1 MQANWPCLAVLKI
14 TFATFTVA
22 LLAAS
27 SGASEKVLHNFG
39 TGANDGQSC
48 YAGLIFDGSGNL
60 YGTTV
65 MGGSENGGT
74 VFRMSPNG
82 SGGWT
87 MTVLHNFGI
96 SGTDGQQPYAGLI
109 FDGAGN
115 LYGTTSAG
123 GSEGYGT
130 VFELTPNGSGGW
142 REVTLHN
149 FGIAYTDGIYPYAG
163 LVFDASGN
171 LYGTTSKGG
180 TEGHGAVFEIAP
192 NGSGGWTERVLHNFG
207 VGGSDGIYP
216 YAGLIF
222 DAAGNLYGTTSLGG
236 SEGYGTVF
244 EMTPNGSGGWTERVL
259 HNFGIGDNAGRYS
272 YASLTFDGAGNLYG
286 TTVGGGSA
294 DDGTAFEMTPNGS
307 GGWTER
313 VLHNFGISGSD
324 GQQPYAGLIF
334 DGAGNLYGT
343 TEAGGSEGD
352 GTAFVLTPNGSGGWT
367 ERVLHNF
374 GLSGTDGQLLHA
386 ALIFD
391 GAGNLYG
398 TTSLGGTQNDGTVF
412 EVIP

>member
-1 MQANWPCLAVLKI
+1 MPTNRPCRAVLKI
-14 TFATFTVA
+14 TFATFTLA

-27 SGASEKVLHNFG
+27 SGATEKVLHNFG
-39 TGANDGQSC
+39 TGDNNGQSP

-74 VFRMSPNG
+74 VFQMSPNG

-87 MTVLHNFGI
+87 TKVLYSFGI

-130 VFELTPNGSGGW
+130 VFELSPNGSGGW
-142 REVTLHN
+142 TEVTLHN
-149 FGIAYTDGIYPYAG
+149 FGIADTDGIYPYAG
-163 LVFDASGN
+163 LIFDGSGN

-180 TEGHGAVFEIAP
+180 SKAHGAVFELTP

-207 VGGSDGIYP
+207 IGDNDGQRP
-216 YAGLIF
+216 FAGLLF
-222 DAAGNLYGTTSLGG
+222 DGAGNLYGTTSLGG
-236 SEGYGTVF
+236 SEGEGAVF

-259 HNFGIGDNAGRYS
+259 HNFGLSDNDGRYS
-272 YASLTFDGAGNLYG
+272 YASLIFDGAGNLYG
-286 TTVGGGSA
+286 TTVGGGSEGDGA
-294 DDGTAFEMTPNGS
+294 VFEMTPNGSGGWTERVLHNFGLSGSDGTGPYAGLIFDGAGNLYGTTEAGGSKGAGTAFEMTPNGS

-313 VLHNFGISGSD
+313 VLHNFGLSD
-324 GQQPYAGLIF
+324 
-334 DGAGNLYGT
+334 
-343 TEAGGSEGD
+343 
-352 GTAFVLTPNGSGGWT
+352 
-367 ERVLHNF
+367 
-374 GLSGTDGQLLHA
+374 TDGQLLHA
-386 ALIFD
+386 GLIFD

-398 TTSLGGTQNDGTVF
+398 TTSLGGSQNDGTVF

>member
-1 MQANWPCLAVLKI
+1 MQARRPSLGLRT
-14 TFATFTVA
+14 TFAALAVA

-27 SGASEKVLHNFG
+27 SGATEKVLYNFG
-39 TGANDGQSC
+39 ISNNDGLYP
-48 YAGLIFDGSGNL
+48 YAGLTIDRSGNL

-74 VFRMSPNG
+74 VFETSPNG

-87 MTVLHNFGI
+87 TKVLHNFGI
-96 SGTDGQQPYAGLI
+96 SGTDGQQPHARLI

-142 REVTLHN
+142 SEVTLHN
-149 FGIAYTDGIYPYAG
+149 FGIVYTDGIYPYAN
-163 LVFDASGN
+163 LIFDDSGN

-180 TEGHGAVFEIAP
+180 SEGHGAVFEMTP
-192 NGSGGWTERVLHNFG
+192 NGNGGWTESVLHNFG
-207 VGGSDGIYP
+207 IGDHDGQNP
-216 YAGLIF
+216 FAGLIF
-222 DAAGNLYGTTSLGG
+222 DGEGNLYGTTALGG
-236 SEGYGTVF
+236 SEGEGTVF
-244 EMTPNGSGGWTERVL
+244 EMTPNGNGGWTESVL
-259 HNFGIGDNAGRYS
+259 HNFGIGDHDGLYS
-272 YASLTFDGAGNLYG
+272 YAALIFDGAGNLYG

-294 DDGTAFEMTPNGS
+294 DDGTVFEMTPNGS
-307 GGWTER
+307 GGWMER

-324 GQQPYAGLIF
+324 GMGPNAALVF

-343 TEAGGSEGD
+343 TEGGGSEGD
-352 GTAFVLTPNGSGGWT
+352 GTAFEMTSNGGGSWT
-367 ERVLHNF
+367 EFILHNF
-374 GLSGTDGQLLHA
+374 GISDTDGQQLHA
-386 ALIFD
+386 GLIFD
-391 GAGNLYG
+391 DTGNLYG
-398 TTSLGGTQNDGTVF
+398 TTSLGGSQNDGTVF

>member
-1 MQANWPCLAVLKI
+1 MQANRPCLALRI

-27 SGASEKVLHNFG
+27 SGANEKVVHNFG
-39 TGANDGQSC
+39 TGHNNGLSP
-48 YAGLIFDGSGNL
+48 YTGLIFDGSGNL

-74 VFRMSPNG
+74 VFETSPNG

-87 MTVLHNFGI
+87 TRVLYNFGI

-163 LVFDASGN
+163 LIFDGSGN

-180 TEGHGAVFEIAP
+180 SEGHGTVFEMTP
-192 NGSGGWTERVLHNFG
+192 NGSGGWTEMVLHNFG
-207 VGGSDGIYP
+207 ITGTDGMGP
-216 YAGLIF
+216 YADLIF
-222 DAAGNLYGTTSLGG
+222 DAAGNLYGTTALGG
-236 SEGYGTVF
+236 SEGEGTVF

-259 HNFGIGDNAGRYS
+259 HNFGIGDADGLYS
-272 YASLTFDGAGNLYG
+272 YAGLIFDSAGNLYG
-286 TTVGGGSA
+286 TTAGGGSA
-294 DDGTAFEMTPNGS
+294 DDGTVFEMTSNGS

-313 VLHNFGISGSD
+313 VLHNFGISGTD
-324 GQQPYAGLIF
+324 GMGPYAGLIF
-334 DGAGNLYGT
+334 DAAGNLYGT
-343 TEAGGSEGD
+343 TALGGSEGE
-352 GTAFVLTPNGSGGWT
+352 GAVFEMTPNGSGGWT
-367 ERVLHNF
+367 EVALHNF
-374 GLSGTDGQLLHA
+374 GISDTDGQQPHA
-386 ALIFD
+386 GLIFD
-391 GAGNLYG
+391 SAGSLYG
-398 TTSLGGTQNDGTVF
+398 TTSLGGSQNDGTVF